1 MFKTSLTI
9 LATGTVTVAAGF
21 CAYLLYKSTQKKRK
35 YQSEV
40 IIFPDRR
47 LDVDESRAEK
57 VIKSIELYRV
67 YRGME
72 DETPCST
79 KNSVEIQLN

>member
-9 LATGTVTVAAGF
+9 LGTGTVTVAAGF

-67 YRGME
+67 YRRME
-72 DETPCST
+72 DETTCST